1 MNASRRSRLVPV
13 LTTALGLSLVLTGL
27 SIPVRAADVAVP
39 AAAAPK
45 LDAFRKVG
53 WSDLLKPARGDPA
66 PASWKTRC
74 DAEWTF
80 ASLDASAAA
89 SLLPLLTDPDRF
101 VRALAARSIGIAQ
114 PAGATPALIA
124 ALAAEKDKIVRVALV
139 EALGRTGG
147 EGALAAVEAQQS
159 AGADADVALYA
170 GFARRQLKGGAWD
183 IASIRGEHV
192 EAQRAKFDAAKFGEA
207 APEIALPSPSGPV
220 NLSTLKGRIVVLVFA
235 HGDRGGPDAKALQRL
250 TMAQEKLDAWKVSVI
265 VVDPH
270 EKERTK
276 AWAEKQKLP
285 FTFASDPAG
294 RAAATYGV
302 ARQLFL
308 GGEWLPSPAWCV
320 IDAEGRFV
328 WRKAGTKPD
337 EQASLGDL
345 LPVLEN
351 VSRGIK
357 VY

>member
-1 MNASRRSRLVPV
+1 MTSRRLSPL
-13 LTTALGLSLVLTGL
+13 LTTALGLALVAGGLTL
-27 SIPVRAADVAVP
+27 PVEAAPDAVP

-45 LDAFRKVG
+45 LDAFRKVAWG
-53 WSDLLKPARGDPA
+53 DLLKPVRGDPA
-66 PASWKTRC
+66 PESWKTRC
-74 DAEWTF
+74 EAEWAF
-80 ASLDASAAA
+80 ASLDAGAAQA
-89 SLLPLLTDPDRF
+89 ALLPMLGDTDRF
-101 VRALAARSIGIAQ
+101 VRALAARSIGIAR
-114 PAGATPALIA
+114 PEGSTAALVA
-124 ALAAEKDKIVRVALV
+124 ALAAEKDKIVRVALI
-139 EALGRTGG
+139 EALGRVGG
-147 EGALAAVEAQQS
+147 EGALAAVEAQQT
-159 AGADADVALYA
+159 AGADADVALYV
-170 GFARRQLKGGAWD
+170 GLARRQLKGGAWD

-192 EAQRAKFDAAKFGEA
+192 EAQRTKFDAAKCGET

-220 NLSTLKGRIVVLVFA
+220 NLSTLKGRIVVLAFVF
-235 HGDRGGPDAKALQRL
+235 GDRGGADAKALQRL
-250 TMAQEKLDAWKVSVI
+250 TMEQAKLDGWKVTVV

-320 IDAEGRFV
+320 IDGEGRLV
-328 WRKAGTKPD
+328 WKKVGTKPD

-345 LPVLEN
+345 LPVLEK
-351 VSRGIK
+351 VSLGIK